1 MADAHDQQPIA
12 LSAEEIAGGLMRL
25 RGWEDAGSRLVRDFQ
40 FADFV
45 AALGFI
51 VEVGALA
58 ERAGHHPEIINV
70 YGHVRISLW
79 THEVNAVTMRDLRLA
94 EAISARVPWL
104 RSPAR

>member
-1 MADAHDQQPIA
+1 MPERLTQEQIA
-12 LSAEEIAGGLMRL
+12 EGMTRL
-25 RGWEDAGSRLVRDFQ
+25 PLWEYVGDRIVRDFQ

-58 ERAGHHPEIINV
+58 ERASHHPEIINV
-70 YGHVRISLW
+70 YGHVKISLW
-79 THEVNAVTMRDLRLA
+79 SHDADGITARDLRLA

-104 RSPAR
+104 RSQPLP

>member
-1 MADAHDQQPIA
+1 MPERLTDQQVV
-12 LSAEEIAGGLMRL
+12 EGMTRL
-25 RGWEDAGSRLVRDFQ
+25 PGWKRQGDRIVCDYQ

-58 ERAGHHPEIINV
+58 ERANHHPEIVNT

-79 THEVNAVTMRDLRLA
+79 SHDADGLTARDLQLA

-104 RSPAR
+104 RATPT

>member
-1 MADAHDQQPIA
+1 MSERLTPEQV
-12 LSAEEIAGGLMRL
+12 AEGMVRL
-25 RGWEDAGSRLVRDFQ
+25 PGWAIEGDRLLRDFQ

-58 ERAGHHPEIINV
+58 ERASHHPEIVNT

-79 THEVNAVTMRDLRLA
+79 SHDVEGLTIRDLRLA

-104 RSPAR
+104 HHEPR

>member
-1 MADAHDQQPIA
+1 MADRLTDEQVV
-12 LSAEEIAGGLMRL
+12 EGLTRL
-25 RGWEDAGSRLVRDFQ
+25 PHWERVGDALVREFQ

-58 ERAGHHPEIINV
+58 ERANHHPEIVNT
-70 YGHVRISLW
+70 YGHVRLALS
-79 THEVNAVTMRDLRLA
+79 THDAGGITALDLRLA

-104 RSPAR
+104 REP

>member
-1 MADAHDQQPIA
+1 MPERLTDQQVV
-12 LSAEEIAGGLMRL
+12 EGMTRL
-25 RGWEDAGSRLVRDFQ
+25 PGWERQGDRIVRDYQ

-58 ERAGHHPEIINV
+58 ERANHHPEIINT

-79 THEVNAVTMRDLRLA
+79 SHDADGLTTRDLQLA

-104 RSPAR
+104 RAAPI

>member
-1 MADAHDQQPIA
+1 MADRLTEAQITEGMARLPLWQREGDRIA
-12 LSAEEIAGGLMRL
+12 
-25 RGWEDAGSRLVRDFQ
+25 RDFQ

-58 ERAGHHPEIINV
+58 ERANHHPEITNT
-70 YGHVRISLW
+70 YSHVRIALS
-79 THEVNAVTMRDLRLA
+79 THDAGGLTALDLHLA

-104 RSPAR
+104 RSQPE

>member
-1 MADAHDQQPIA
+1 MPDRLTDEQVAEGLPRIPQWERVGDQ
-12 LSAEEIAGGLMRL
+12 
-25 RGWEDAGSRLVRDFQ
+25 LVRDFQ

-58 ERAGHHPEIINV
+58 ERANHHPEIVNT
-70 YGHVRISLW
+70 YGHVRLSLS
-79 THEVNAVTMRDLRLA
+79 THDAGGITALDLRLA

-104 RSPAR
+104 RTPSS

>member
-1 MADAHDQQPIA
+1 MA
-12 LSAEEIAGGLMRL
+12 EGLTEAQIVEGMARIPQ
-25 RGWEDAGSRLVRDFQ
+25 WERVGDRIVRDFQ

-58 ERAGHHPEIINV
+58 ERAQHHPEITNT
-70 YGHVRISLW
+70 YGHVRISLT
-79 THEVNAVTMRDLRLA
+79 THDAGGLTTRDLQLA

-104 RSPAR
+104 RSQPQ

>member
-1 MADAHDQQPIA
+1 MPDRLTDEQIAEGLARIPQWARVGDQ
-12 LSAEEIAGGLMRL
+12 
-25 RGWEDAGSRLVRDFQ
+25 LVRDFQ

-58 ERAGHHPEIINV
+58 ERANHHPEIVNT
-70 YGHVRISLW
+70 YGHVRLSLS
-79 THEVNAVTMRDLRLA
+79 THDAGGITVLDLRLA

-104 RSPAR
+104 RTPSG

>member
-1 MADAHDQQPIA
+1 MTDRLTETQITEGMARIPQ
-12 LSAEEIAGGLMRL
+12 
-25 RGWEDAGSRLVRDFQ
+25 WERQGDRIVREFQ

-58 ERAGHHPEIINV
+58 ERAQHHPEIVNT
-70 YGHVRISLW
+70 YGHVRIALS
-79 THEVNAVTMRDLRLA
+79 THDAGGLTTKDLQLA

-104 RSPAR
+104 RSQPTP

>member
-1 MADAHDQQPIA
+1 MRERLTPEQIA
-12 LSAEEIAGGLMRL
+12 EGMTRL
-25 RGWEDAGSRLVRDFQ
+25 PGWTIEGDRLVREFQ

-58 ERAGHHPEIINV
+58 ERADHHPEITNL
-70 YGHVRISLW
+70 YSHVRIALW
-79 THEVNAVTMRDLRLA
+79 THDAAGITTLDLHLA

-104 RSPAR
+104 RAGAAG

>member
-1 MADAHDQQPIA
+1 MPERLTEAQIA
-12 LSAEEIAGGLMRL
+12 EGMTRLS
-25 RGWEDAGSRLVRDFQ
+25 GWVREGDRIVRDFQ

-58 ERAGHHPEIINV
+58 ERANHHPEIVNV
-70 YGHVRISLW
+70 YGHVRIALW
-79 THEVNAVTMRDLRLA
+79 SHDAGGLTTRDLQLA

-104 RSPAR
+104 RAAPR

>member
-1 MADAHDQQPIA
+1 MADRLTEAQIA
-12 LSAEEIAGGLMRL
+12 EGLSRL
-25 RGWEDAGSRLVRDFQ
+25 PGWEQQGDRIVRDDQ

-58 ERAGHHPEIINV
+58 ERANHHPEIVNT
-70 YGHVRISLW
+70 YGHVRISLS
-79 THEVNAVTMRDLRLA
+79 THDAGGLTELDLKLA

-104 RSPAR
+104 RA

>member
-1 MADAHDQQPIA
+1 MPERLTEQQITDGLARIPQWERRGDAI
-12 LSAEEIAGGLMRL
+12 
-25 RGWEDAGSRLVRDFQ
+25 VREFQ

-58 ERAGHHPEIINV
+58 ERAQHHPEIVNT
-70 YGHVRISLW
+70 YGHVRISLS
-79 THEVNAVTMRDLRLA
+79 THDAGGLTVRDLQLA

-104 RSPAR
+104 RSQPTP

>member
-1 MADAHDQQPIA
+1 MPDR
-12 LSAEEIAGGLMRL
+12 LSADQIVEGMTRL
-25 RGWEDAGSRLVRDFQ
+25 PGWVQEGDRIVRDFQ

-58 ERAGHHPEIINV
+58 ERANHHPEIVNT
-70 YGHVRISLW
+70 YSHVRIALW
-79 THEVNAVTMRDLRLA
+79 SHDAGGLTTRDLHLA

-104 RSPAR
+104 RPATG

>member
-1 MADAHDQQPIA
+1 MTDQLTETQIAEGMARIPQ
-12 LSAEEIAGGLMRL
+12 
-25 RGWEDAGSRLVRDFQ
+25 WERQGDRIVREFQ

-58 ERAGHHPEIINV
+58 ERAQHHPEIVNT
-70 YGHVRISLW
+70 YGHVRIALS
-79 THEVNAVTMRDLRLA
+79 THDAGGLTTKDLHLA

-104 RSPAR
+104 RSQPTP

>member
-1 MADAHDQQPIA
+1 MPERLTDEQIADA
-12 LSAEEIAGGLMRL
+12 MTRL
-25 RGWEDAGSRLVRDFQ
+25 PWWVYEGDRIVRDFQ

-58 ERAGHHPEIINV
+58 ERANHHPEIVNV

-79 THEVNAVTMRDLRLA
+79 SDDVGGVTPRDLRLA

-104 RSPAR
+104 HREPR

>member
-1 MADAHDQQPIA
+1 VADPLNDAQIA
-12 LSAEEIAGGLMRL
+12 EGLTRL
-25 RGWEDAGSRLVRDFQ
+25 PLWEHHGDRIVRDFQ

-58 ERAGHHPEIINV
+58 ERAEHHPEIINT
-70 YGHVRISLW
+70 YGHVRISLS
-79 THEVNAVTMRDLRLA
+79 THDANGVTALDFRLA

-104 RSPAR
+104 RAPSS